1 MRTRAHPTNDGA
13 DRRMNELLERARGR
27 AWPGPDQ
34 SPRVEEFL
42 RGMNMHARPKFTL
55 TRSALILVGIGAVAG
70 GSLAAAVTHTIMNRR
85 AVLITDD
92 GSRYDLELVESGEGA
107 SGTFVAEDGTV
118 FGVNTAETGGQ
129 QQVTVDVNSPNGG
142 TSTVILD
149 DGSAPSVLTE
159 PGQDAQIR
167 ITKPAGE

>member
-1 MRTRAHPTNDGA
+1 MRTRAQSKDDA
-13 DRRMNELLERARGR
+13 AERRMNELLDRARGR
-27 AWPGPDQ
+27 AWTGPDQ

-42 RGMNMHARPKFTL
+42 RGMTMQARTKFTL
-55 TRSALILVGIGAVAG
+55 TRSALILVGIGALAG

-92 GSRYDLELVESGEGA
+92 GSRYDVELVESDEGA

-118 FGVNTAETGGQ
+118 FGISTTEEGGQ
-129 QQVTVDVNSPNGG
+129 QRVSVDVNSPNGG
-142 TSTVILD
+142 TSTVILE

>member
-1 MRTRAHPTNDGA
+1 MRTRAHHTNDGA

-42 RGMNMHARPKFTL
+42 RGITMHARPKFTL
-55 TRSALILVGIGAVAG
+55 TRSAILLVGIGAVAG

-92 GSRYDLELVESGEGA
+92 GTRYDLELVESGEGA

-118 FGVNTAETGGQ
+118 FSVNTAEGDGQ
-129 QQVTVDVNSPNGG
+129 QQVTVDVNAPNGG

-149 DGSAPSVLTE
+149 DGSAPSVRTE

-167 ITKPAGE
+167 IIKPTGE